1 MNNLFGGEPKIVI
14 LKLIAVSVV
23 VGVILATF
31 GLDPYRLLYSLER
44 LLNFVIYNIRDI
56 FETLW
61 RYFLLGAAVVVPLW
75 LLSRLFTNK
84 PRKVNPP
91 E

>member
-1 MNNLFGGEPKIVI
+1 MNNLFGGDPKIVL

-44 LLNFVIYNIRDI
+44 LFNFITYNIRDI

-75 LLSRLFTNK
+75 LLSRLFANK
-84 PRKVNPP
+84 PPKINPP